1 MRRFRSMSR
10 SVTDEGIPGS
20 MKKKAKVTT
29 NTHDAKAGK
38 WHKTSFTF
46 DDDVGTIDLDE
57 VN

>member
-1 MRRFRSMSR
+1 MSR